1 MAASGRPR
9 ITRSGWAGLQPGGR
23 VENARARPD
32 DRGDDEIDAIRAGAL
47 DGRPAGARHVALAHV
62 AVPWRER
69 PAVQPDDEKG
79 HDCAPVGVWA
89 AGTGWFARIRPP
101 GSTAALIRRSRRY
114 ACSLQKL
121 AGSRWVSARFRY
133 ICAAAQGP
141 SAAFTAS
148 ICART
153 GAARSGT
160 GTAPAAN
167 IEYRASIDDS
177 APWE

>member
-1 MAASGRPR
+1 MAGSGRPR
-9 ITRSGWAGLQPGGR
+9 ITRSGWAGLRPGVR

-89 AGTGWFARIRPP
+89 AGTGWLARIRPP
-101 GSTAALIRRSRRY
+101 GSTAAGRWSTARFHARLASSKRGSWGRTSLPASAAGGRFGGIFAWVTGMRSMIRIRR
-114 ACSLQKL
+114 
-121 AGSRWVSARFRY
+121 
-133 ICAAAQGP
+133 
-141 SAAFTAS
+141 
-148 ICART
+148 CARI
-153 GAARSGT
+153 GQVADHAG
-160 GTAPAAN
+160 
-167 IEYRASIDDS
+167 
-177 APWE
+177 